1 MIRFLTAGE
10 SHGKCLTLIVEGVPA
25 GLQLSAQDIDR
36 DLKRRQ
42 MGYGRGGRM
51 KIESDK
57 AGITAGVRHGVT
69 LGHPIAVAIQN
80 KDWENWQEVMSLE
93 RMDTGTG
100 GQEEGADTP
109 AYASQAGMPVPPMA
123 SVGALSHRAVTRPRP
138 GHADL
143 AGGIKYHH
151 KDLRNVLERASAR
164 ETAARVAAGA
174 IAKRLLAEFGIYV
187 TSFVIQIGD
196 IGIPAR
202 DHMPSSFLD
211 PRLQSGSTSPHPS
224 SKGGFE
230 EIQARLDNSPL
241 RCPDSDVERRM
252 MEAIDAAKDEGDSL
266 GGVFQVV
273 AYNVPPGVGSHA
285 HWDRRLDARIAYAVM
300 GIPAIKGVEIGLGF
314 GAARKRG
321 SQVHDE
327 IYYEAGR
334 GFFRKTNN
342 AGGTEG
348 GISNGEAIVVKAAMK
363 PIPTLSRPLNSVDFI
378 SKEPFQASKERADV
392 CAVPAAG
399 VVGEAV
405 VAIEIAN
412 ALLEKFGGDS
422 VLEIKHSF
430 EAYMDYI
437 AGF

>member
-10 SHGKCLTLIVEGVPA
+10 SHGKCLTLVVEGVPA
-25 GLQLSAQDIDR
+25 GLQLSARDIDR

-51 KIESDK
+51 KIEEDR
-57 AGITAGVRHGVT
+57 AEITAGIRAGVT
-69 LGHPIAVAIQN
+69 LGSPIAVTIRN
-80 KDWENWQEVMSLE
+80 RDWENWREVMSPE
-93 RMDTGTG
+93 RSSTL
-100 GQEEGADTP
+100 QP
-109 AYASQAGMPVPPMA
+109 ACGNAEM
-123 SVGALSHRAVTRPRP
+123 REVTRPRP

-174 IAKRLLAEFGIYV
+174 IAKRLLAEFGINV
-187 TSFVIQIGD
+187 MSFVIQIGD
-196 IGIPAR
+196 IRISTR
-202 DHMPSSFLD
+202 DYIPSSFEFPPLEKEN
-211 PRLQSGSTSPHPS
+211 PPIPIPPFSKVGI
-224 SKGGFE
+224 KGGFE
-230 EIQARLDNSPL
+230 ELQKRLDNSPL
-241 RCPDSDVERRM
+241 RCPDPNAERRM
-252 MEAIDAAKDEGDSL
+252 MEAIDAAKDQGDSL
-266 GGVFQVV
+266 GGVFQVI
-273 AYNVPPGVGSHA
+273 AFNVPPGLGSHA

-314 GAARKRG
+314 EAAQRKG

-327 IYYEAGR
+327 IYYEAGT
-334 GFFRKTNN
+334 GFYRKTNN

-348 GISNGEAIVVKAAMK
+348 GISNGEDIVVRAAMK

-378 SKEPFQASKERADV
+378 SKETFQASKERADV

-412 ALLEKFGGDS
+412 ALLEKFGGDTFS
-422 VLEIKHSF
+422 ELKCSF
-430 EAYMDYI
+430 EAYMDYV
-437 AGF
+437 AGL

>member
-10 SHGKCLTLIVEGVPA
+10 SHGKCLTLVVEGVPA

-51 KIESDK
+51 KIEKDR
-57 AGITAGVRHGVT
+57 AEITAGIRAGVT
-69 LGHPIAVAIQN
+69 LGSPIAVTIRN
-80 KDWENWQEVMSLE
+80 RDWENWREVMSPE
-93 RMDTGTG
+93 RGEREDAEM
-100 GQEEGADTP
+100 QK
-109 AYASQAGMPVPPMA
+109 
-123 SVGALSHRAVTRPRP
+123 VTRPRP

-174 IAKRLLAEFGIYV
+174 ITKCLLAEFGIYV
-187 TSFVIQIGD
+187 TSFVIQIGGV
-196 IGIPAR
+196 GIPAC
-202 DHMPSSFLD
+202 DYMPLSFE
-211 PRLQSGSTSPHPS
+211 SPPLEKGG
-224 SKGGFE
+224 KGGFQGFQQQLE
-230 EIQARLDNSPL
+230 NSPL
-241 RCPDSDVERRM
+241 RCPDPDAERRM
-252 MEAIDAAKDEGDSL
+252 METIDAAKDEGDSL

-273 AYNVPPGVGSHA
+273 VYNVPPGLGSHV

-300 GIPAIKGVEIGLGF
+300 SIPAIKGVEIGLGF
-314 GAARKRG
+314 EAAQRRG

-327 IYYEAGR
+327 IYYEAGS
-334 GFFRKTNN
+334 GFYRRTNN

-348 GISNGEAIVVKAAMK
+348 GISNGEAIVVKVAMK
-363 PIPTLSRPLNSVDFI
+363 PIPTLSRPLSSVDFI
-378 SKEPFQASKERADV
+378 SKETFQASKERADV

-405 VAIEIAN
+405 VAVEIAN
-412 ALLEKFGGDS
+412 ALLEKFGGDDIS
-422 VLEIKHSF
+422 ELKYGF
-430 EAYMDYI
+430 EAYMDYL
-437 AGF
+437 AAL

>member
-10 SHGKCLTLIVEGVPA
+10 SHGKCLTLVMEGVPA
-25 GLQLSAQDIDR
+25 GLRLSAQDMNR
-36 DLKRRQ
+36 DLERRQ

-57 AGITAGVRHGVT
+57 AQILAGIRAGVT
-69 LGHPIAVAIQN
+69 LGTPIAVTIQN
-80 KDWENWQEVMSLE
+80 KDWENWREIMSPEE
-93 RMDTGTG
+93 RNTETS
-100 GQEEGADTP
+100 GQEDRET
-109 AYASQAGMPVPPMA
+109 
-123 SVGALSHRAVTRPRP
+123 RKVTRPRP

-143 AGGIKYHH
+143 AGGIKYGH

-174 IAKRLLAEFGIYV
+174 IAKRFLSEFDIYV
-187 TSFVIQIGD
+187 LSFVIQIGD
-196 IGIPAR
+196 CSAAPQG
-202 DHMPSSFLD
+202 MPSSLSEVEELQE
-211 PRLQSGSTSPHPS
+211 RL
-224 SKGGFE
+224 E
-230 EIQARLDNSPL
+230 NSPL
-241 RCPDSDVERRM
+241 RCPDPDAESFM
-252 MEAIDAAKDEGDSL
+252 MQAIDEAKTDGDSL

-273 AYNVPPGVGSHA
+273 VLNAPPGLGSHV

-314 GAARKRG
+314 EVARRRG

-327 IYYEAGR
+327 IYYEPDT
-334 GFFRKTNN
+334 GFYRRTNN

-348 GISNGEAIVVKAAMK
+348 GISNGEAVVVKAVMK
-363 PIPTLSRPLNSVDFI
+363 PIPSLSQPLNSVDFI
-378 SKEPFQASKERADV
+378 SKERFQAARERADV

-412 ALLEKFGGDS
+412 AFLEKFGGDS
-422 VLEIKHSF
+422 VLEIKRNFDS
-430 EAYMDYI
+430 YMDYVSKL
-437 AGF
+437 

>member
-1 MIRFLTAGE
+1 
-10 SHGKCLTLIVEGVPA
+10 
-25 GLQLSAQDIDR
+25 
-36 DLKRRQ
+36 
-42 MGYGRGGRM
+42 M
-51 KIESDK
+51 KIEKDK
-57 AGITAGVRHGVT
+57 AEITAGVRAGVT
-69 LGHPIAVAIQN
+69 LGSPIAVTIQN
-80 KDWENWQEVMSLE
+80 KDWENWQEIMSPGK
-93 RMDTGTG
+93 RDKGTE
-100 GQEEGADTP
+100 GQGDAEMRE
-109 AYASQAGMPVPPMA
+109 
-123 SVGALSHRAVTRPRP
+123 VTRPRP

-174 IAKRLLAEFGIYV
+174 IAKRLLAELGIYV
-187 TSFVIQIGD
+187 TSFVIQIGG
-196 IGIPAR
+196 IGISTQIGGTGIPAC
-202 DHMPSSFLD
+202 DYMPLLSS
-211 PRLQSGSTSPHPS
+211 PRPPIPLSPRPF

-230 EIQARLDNSPL
+230 EFLKRLDDSPL
-241 RCPDSDVERRM
+241 RCPDPDAERRM

-266 GGVFQVV
+266 GGVFQVM
-273 AYNVPPGVGSHA
+273 AFNVPPGLGSHV

-300 GIPAIKGVEIGLGF
+300 SIPAIKGVEIGLGF
-314 GAARKRG
+314 EAAQRRG

-327 IYYEAGR
+327 IYYEAGS
-334 GFFRKTNN
+334 GFYRRTNN

-363 PIPTLSRPLNSVDFI
+363 PIPTLSRPLSSVDFI

-422 VLEIKHSF
+422 ISELKRNF
-430 EAYMDYI
+430 EAYMDYVS
-437 AGF
+437 GL

>member
-10 SHGKCLTLIVEGVPA
+10 SHGKCLTLLVEGVPA
-25 GLQLSAQDIDR
+25 GLQLSAQDIDS

-51 KIESDK
+51 KIEKDR
-57 AGITAGVRHGVT
+57 AEITAGVRAGIT
-69 LGHPIAVAIQN
+69 LGSPIAITIRN
-80 KDWENWQEVMSLE
+80 RDWENWREVMSPDRSSRL
-93 RMDTGTG
+93 
-100 GQEEGADTP
+100 QP
-109 AYASQAGMPVPPMA
+109 ACGDVET
-123 SVGALSHRAVTRPRP
+123 RKVTKPRP

-174 IAKRLLAEFGIYV
+174 IAKRLLTEFDIHV
-187 TSFVIQIGD
+187 MSFVIQIGGMGVPTQIGD
-196 IGIPAR
+196 TGIPTC
-202 DHMPSSFLD
+202 DYMPSSLSEVGEFQK
-211 PRLQSGSTSPHPS
+211 RL
-224 SKGGFE
+224 E
-230 EIQARLDNSPL
+230 NSPL
-241 RCPDSDVERRM
+241 RCPDPDVERRM
-252 MEAIDAAKDEGDSL
+252 MEAIDTAKDEGDSL
-266 GGVFQVV
+266 GGVFQVM
-273 AYNVPPGVGSHA
+273 AFNIPPGLGSHV

-300 GIPAIKGVEIGLGF
+300 SIPAIKGVEIGLGF
-314 GAARKRG
+314 EAAQRKG

-327 IYYEAGR
+327 IYYEVGS
-334 GFFRKTNN
+334 GFYRRTNN

-363 PIPTLSRPLNSVDFI
+363 PIPTLFRPLSSVDFM
-378 SKEPFQASKERADV
+378 SKETFQASKERADV

-405 VAIEIAN
+405 VAVEIAN

-422 VLEIKHSF
+422 ISELKRNF
-430 EAYMDYI
+430 EAYMDYVHGI
-437 AGF
+437 

>member
-10 SHGKCLTLIVEGVPA
+10 SHGQCLTLVVEGVPA

-42 MGYGRGGRM
+42 IGYGRGGRM
-51 KIESDK
+51 KIEKDR
-57 AGITAGVRHGVT
+57 AEITAGVRTGVT
-69 LGHPIAVAIQN
+69 LGSPVAVTIRN
-80 KDWENWQEVMSLE
+80 RDWENWQEVMSPEASADPGE
-93 RMDTGTG
+93 RGDTGTR
-100 GQEEGADTP
+100 EI
-109 AYASQAGMPVPPMA
+109 
-123 SVGALSHRAVTRPRP
+123 TRPRP

-174 IAKRLLAEFGIYV
+174 IAKRLLAEFGIRV
-187 TSFVIQIGD
+187 MSFVIQIGG
-196 IGIPAR
+196 IGISSQMGGTGILAC
-202 DHMPSSFLD
+202 DYMPSSLSEVEEFQK
-211 PRLQSGSTSPHPS
+211 RL
-224 SKGGFE
+224 E
-230 EIQARLDNSPL
+230 NSPL
-241 RCPDSDVERRM
+241 RCPDPDAERRM

-266 GGVFQVV
+266 GGVFQVM
-273 AYNVPPGVGSHA
+273 AFNVPPGLGSHV

-300 GIPAIKGVEIGLGF
+300 SIPAIKGVEIGLGF
-314 GAARKRG
+314 EAAQRRG

-327 IYYEAGR
+327 IYYEAGS
-334 GFFRKTNN
+334 GFYRRTNN

-363 PIPTLSRPLNSVDFI
+363 PIPTLSRPLSSVDFI
-378 SKEPFQASKERADV
+378 SKETFQASKERADV

-405 VAIEIAN
+405 VAVEIAN

-422 VLEIKHSF
+422 ISELKRSF
-430 EAYMDYI
+430 EAYMDYVSEL
-437 AGF
+437 